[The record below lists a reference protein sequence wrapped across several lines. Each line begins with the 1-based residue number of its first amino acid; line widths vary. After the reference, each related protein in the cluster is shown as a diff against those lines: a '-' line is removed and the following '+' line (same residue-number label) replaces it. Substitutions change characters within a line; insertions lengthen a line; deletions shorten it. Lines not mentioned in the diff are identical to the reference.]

1 MLRGLVLIHSG
12 PYNTQANPALITNLH
27 SQHCTEGTAFELFY
41 SLPACLP
48 ASHGRV
54 KLTRMT
60 QESDLESANAQS
72 QTDPLRVTLHVQN
85 WNDNLDILQK
95 RRAVPGST

>member
-1 MLRGLVLIHSG
+1 LLRGLVLIHSG
-12 PYNTQANPALITNLH
+12 PYNSQANPALITNLH

-41 SLPACLP
+41 SLPA
-48 ASHGRV
+48 SHGRV
-54 KLTRMT
+54 KLTRTT
-60 QESDLESANAQS
+60 QESDLASAKAQS